1 MSKKIFP
8 YELIGKEIEVVE
20 ATNQSNVGIKGM
32 VIDETKVTLKVEDNN
47 KIKILL
53 KKNITFKIKN
63 TGQVI
68 DGKII
73 AKQPE
78 ERLK

>member
-1 MSKKIFP
+1 M
-8 YELIGKEIEVVE
+8 EIEVVK
-20 ATNQSNVGIKGM
+20 ATNQSNLGIKGKI
-32 VIDETKVTLKVEDNN
+32 IDETKSSLKIEEDG

-53 KKNITFKIKN
+53 KKNITFKIQN

-68 DGKII
+68 DGKTIT
-73 AKQPE
+73 KQPE